1 MSRLRSV
8 LTTCASVI
16 GFALLAG
23 WSVHRDS
30 PQGLAMGAAAA
41 QPCGPMTHG
50 FSAVYMA
57 LVGVGAGLA
66 VVVALA
72 LVIVSQLGLFGRSRD
87 SLRRMAVTG
96 GVVAAVLALALT
108 AKLPIERAF
117 ALQPVPGCEAGAA
130 AGAGATGARR

>member
-8 LTTCASVI
+8 VTTCASVV

-30 PQGLAMGAAAA
+30 PQGLAMGAAA
-41 QPCGPMTHG
+41 QPCAEMTHG

-72 LVIVSQLGLFGRSRD
+72 LAIVSQLGLFGRSRD
-87 SLRRMAVTG
+87 SLRQMAVTG
-96 GVVAAVLALALT
+96 GVVAAVLALAL
-108 AKLPIERAF
+108 AGKVPIERAF

-130 AGAGATGARR
+130 AGTGATGARR